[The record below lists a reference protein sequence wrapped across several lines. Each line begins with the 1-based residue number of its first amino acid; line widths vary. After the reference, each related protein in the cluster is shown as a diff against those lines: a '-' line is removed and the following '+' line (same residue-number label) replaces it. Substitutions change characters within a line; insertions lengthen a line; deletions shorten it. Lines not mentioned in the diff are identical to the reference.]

1 MQVTQMFRG
10 ESLTRLLQGIAL
22 GAAATMIVGFSWG
35 GWVRGSTAEDLAQTR
50 ANSAVVA
57 ALAPICVE
65 QFQQG
70 ADAPA
75 KLAEFKKAN
84 SWDQSTYIE
93 KGGWSVMPG
102 NKGPNVS
109 GVSQACATALRD
121 LK

>member
-1 MQVTQMFRG
+1 MELPQMFKG
-10 ESLTRLLQGIAL
+10 EAFSRMLQGIAL
-22 GAAATMIVGFSWG
+22 GAVATMVVGFTWG
-35 GWVRGSTAEDLAQTR
+35 GWVRGGTAEELAQTR

-65 QFQQG
+65 QFQQS

-75 KLAEFKKAN
+75 KLVELKKAN
-84 SWDQSTYIE
+84 SWDQSTYVE

-102 NKGPNVS
+102 TKGTNVS